1 MSYTGKVSKITGYIH
16 YFDIKREQGDYKK
29 VFKETRRIKLL
40 DDDIGKSVLL
50 YKEIVNL
57 GRKALKLFLTTLFKF
72 SESKYSFCKALNHPL
87 TFHCR
92 NLFCHPR

>member
-1 MSYTGKVSKITGYIH
+1 MSYTGKVSKITGCIH

-57 GRKALKLFLTTLFKF
+57 GRKIHRSQQSSEAF
-72 SESKYSFCKALNHPL
+72 SHNSIQI
-87 TFHCR
+87 
-92 NLFCHPR
+92 